1 MSFPLSVS
9 MSACCSFHVSVSVSV
24 SVSMLH
30 RFLIKVSVLGFM
42 FQSLGKIYVVFVE
55 LLDNRS
61 MLVMYFLDIQLN
73 IM

>member
-9 MSACCSFHVSVSVSV
+9 MSACCSFHVSVSV

-42 FQSLGKIYVVFVE
+42 FQSLGKIYIVFVE

>member
-9 MSACCSFHVSVSVSV
+9 MSACCSFHVSV

-42 FQSLGKIYVVFVE
+42 FQSLGKIYIVFVE